1 MYDMQ
6 YDAMDLVHSGMTLE
20 QFKKMLE
27 LIDVN
32 VILEEKISA
41 QIISEQQYFVPVVQ
55 NGIVIGGNY
64 LAAT

>member
-32 VILEEKISA
+32 VILEEKKSA

-55 NGIVIGGNY
+55 NGIVIGRNY